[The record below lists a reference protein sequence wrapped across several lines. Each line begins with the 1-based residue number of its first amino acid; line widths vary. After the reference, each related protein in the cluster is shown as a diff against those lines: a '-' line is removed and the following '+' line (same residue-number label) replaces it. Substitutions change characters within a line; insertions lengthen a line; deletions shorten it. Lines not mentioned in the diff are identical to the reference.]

1 MSKLVDNSKYL
12 SSIDLEALKEDIRIM
27 KLRISVIK
35 DIVNK
40 YETKLKN
47 GEISRKEF
55 ENIISSYL
63 EESKNLENILNE
75 KEKILKLHRIVELR
89 STLFNSLLNII
100 GLIDTSIRK
109 LSQELGINVEFSSH
123 SLPPDLLK
131 NLDNMENTDFEELEA
146 IRRELEDLLMERD
159 RDEYSES

>member
-1 MSKLVDNSKYL
+1 MVDNSKYL

-55 ENIISSYL
+55 ENIISPYL
-63 EESKNLENILNE
+63 EESKNLEDILNE

>member
-1 MSKLVDNSKYL
+1 LSKLVDNSKYL

-55 ENIISSYL
+55 ENIISPYL
-63 EESKNLENILNE
+63 EESKNLEDILNE

>member
-1 MSKLVDNSKYL
+1 LVDNSKYL

>member
-1 MSKLVDNSKYL
+1 LSKLVDNSKYL

>member
-1 MSKLVDNSKYL
+1 MVDNSKYL

>member
-1 MSKLVDNSKYL
+1 MVDNSKYL

-55 ENIISSYL
+55 ENIISPYL
-63 EESKNLENILNE
+63 EESKNLEDILNE
-75 KEKILKLHRIVELR
+75 KDKILKLHRIVELR